1 MAQSEIGQ
9 VHMLIDEMKM
19 DLGVKIAY
27 CHSYQTKH
35 EAEEKK
41 RHENVLLKREKSSQ
55 MRDLIA

>member
-1 MAQSEIGQ
+1 MHKVEMVQSETNEIKQDFGA
-9 VHMLIDEMKM
+9 
-19 DLGVKIAY
+19 KISY

-41 RHENVLLKREKSSQ
+41 RHEDVLLKREKSSK